1 MSEGLRVPSGPIE
14 TCPVGFMPRE
24 AQRAM
29 VLDALRVAGVELGAY
44 DERIAE
50 WLAGWDWS
58 TVVVIASW
66 LQRAHAERAKAHAE
80 VLREIADLWMERST
94 TELPRDRMNLRYRA
108 HELRE
113 MADAAGAGEGL

>member
-1 MSEGLRVPSGPIE
+1 MSESLRVPSGPIE

-66 LQRAHAERAKAHAE
+66 LRRAVEVHPSRAD
-80 VLREIADLWMERST
+80 VLRETAP
-94 TELPRDRMNLRYRA
+94 ELDSLCEQYGVLGVGDRLRR
-108 HELRE
+108 
-113 MADAAGAGEGL
+113 MADDAGAGGGQ